1 MELIVFLAFIYLF
14 TMVAGIGLERNHIPW
29 IFAALILGVLLA
41 ASGRTELALGETFV
55 FAARIGMFLMLFL
68 IGYEIDLPALLDRGT
83 SIVRATFFIILL
95 EGVLGSLL
103 IHVVFGYGWL
113 IAVLVAVSFATVGEA
128 MLLPILDEFDLLKT
142 DLGQMIVG
150 IGVIDDAIELVVI
163 ITASIVL
170 GSAAGNAHVNTGLT
184 IAALGALF
192 VMAYGLTRLAEEGR
206 RLEVLD
212 IEDIFLFV
220 VFVFFLF
227 VAVGQLAEAG
237 ALGAVLAGV
246 AVRNF
251 LPADRVEGIESDLK
265 SIAYGLF
272 GPLFFVWVGAETNI
286 SYLFANPLLVLLV
299 IAVTKAAKI
308 MGSWLVAHRE
318 FGTKRSVFIGVAL
331 SVRFSTSIVIITLL
345 HDAGVIMD
353 GLFSVLVAST
363 ILFKFLVPF
372 LLSQM
377 ATRWDVGDPQV

>member
-1 MELIVFLAFIYLF
+1 
-14 TMVAGIGLERNHIPW
+14 
-29 IFAALILGVLLA
+29 
-41 ASGRTELALGETFV
+41 
-55 FAARIGMFLMLFL
+55 MLFL
-68 IGYEIDLPALLDRGT
+68 IGFEIELDELLQRG
-83 SIVRATFFIILL
+83 SWIARSTFVIILL
-95 EGVLGSLL
+95 EGVLDSVL
-103 IHVVFGYGWL
+103 IHIVFGYGWPISL
-113 IAVLVAVSFATVGEA
+113 LVAVSFATVGEA

-150 IGVIDDAIELVVI
+150 IGVIDDAIEIVAI
-163 ITASIVL
+163 IAASIAL
-170 GSAAGNAHVNTGLT
+170 GAAAGHAHVNTGLA

-192 VMAYGLTRLAEEGR
+192 VMAYGLTRLAAEGR

-227 VAVGQLAEAG
+227 VAVGQVAEAG

-246 AVRNF
+246 AVWNF
-251 LPADRVEGIESDLK
+251 LPDERVEAIETDLK

-272 GPLFFVWVGAETNI
+272 GPLFFVWVGTETDI
-286 SYLFANPLLVLLV
+286 AYLFANPLLVLLV
-299 IAVTKAAKI
+299 IAVTNAVKVL
-308 MGSWLVAHRE
+308 GSWIVAHDDLGTRE
-318 FGTKRSVFIGVAL
+318 SVFMGVAL

-345 HDAGVIMD
+345 HDAGVIGD

-363 ILFKFLVPF
+363 ILFKFIVPF

-377 ATRWDVGDPQV
+377 ATR